1 MTRDEVIEGLRSQGH
16 IVKPCHSENFIAVR
30 CGEAS
35 DPSERMRLTADGQLL
50 TVMDGYFWQIGTT
63 DAFLMALEK
72 NK

>member
-1 MTRDEVIEGLRSQGH
+1 MTRDEVIEALRSQGH
-16 IVKPCHSENFIAVR
+16 IAKPCHSDNFIAVR
-30 CGEAS
+30 CCEAPNS
-35 DPSERMRLTADGQLL
+35 NEGMILTADGQLL